1 MLAAVMH
8 RYGGADSLSVEA
20 VPDPVPGPSDV
31 VVRLE
36 AAALNHLDI
45 DLRAGTSRIPL
56 ELPHILGGEG
66 VGRIEYL
73 PSTLDVDLTIGDR
86 VMVLEEVSCGACQ
99 ECLTGHQNRC
109 ESAIWVGVS
118 RPGCYAQL
126 IAVPVNGVIA
136 LPDERDAFQWAAVQA
151 AFGTA
156 WHMLITRGQ
165 LVAGERVL
173 INGAGAGIGSA
184 AIQVATLAGAEVI
197 ATAGSDVK
205 LERARE
211 LGAAW
216 CIDYLRDDWDAEVL
230 AATDGNGVDLVY
242 DHVGGDVLVKSLRAL
257 RPGGR
262 IATCGAHGGETVP
275 LDVISLFRYEHT
287 IIGSRT
293 CTPRELSIVIDL
305 VANQKLEPV
314 VDSVFPL
321 SAVSAAHERMELRRH
336 FGKIILDPFAEP
348 VEATGAA

>member
-1 MLAAVMH
+1 MLAALIH
-8 RYGGADSLSVEA
+8 GYGAADSLSVET
-20 VPDPVPGPSDV
+20 VPDPTPGPGEL

-66 VGRIEYL
+66 VGRIAYI
-73 PSTLDVDLTIGDR
+73 PPQLDTDLTIGDR
-86 VMVLEEVSCGACQ
+86 VMVLEEVPCGACQ
-99 ECLTGHQNRC
+99 ECHTGHQNRC
-109 ESAIWVGVS
+109 ESAAWTGVT

-126 IAVPVNGVIA
+126 ITAPANGVIA
-136 LPDERDAFQWAAVQA
+136 LPDARDAFQWAAVQA

-165 LVAGERVL
+165 LVTGERVL

-184 AIQVATLAGAEVI
+184 AIQVAILAGADVI
-197 ATAGSDVK
+197 ATAGSQSK
-205 LERARE
+205 LQRARE

-216 CIDYLRDDWDAEVL
+216 CIDYLQDDWDAQVL
-230 AATDGNGVDLVY
+230 AATNNEGVDLVY
-242 DHVGGDVLVKSLRAL
+242 DHVGGDIFTKSLRTL

-262 IATCGAHGGETVP
+262 IATCGAHAGETVP
-275 LDVISLFRYEHT
+275 LDVIQLFRQEHT

-293 CTPRELSIVIDL
+293 CTPRELRIVIDL
-305 VANQKLEPV
+305 VAAGKLEPV

-321 SAVSAAHERMELRRH
+321 TAVTAAHERMEQRKH
-336 FGKIILDPFAEP
+336 FGKIILDPFA
-348 VEATGAA
+348 

>member
-1 MLAAVMH
+1 VLAVLMH
-8 RYGGADSLSVEA
+8 RYGPAESLSVET
-20 VPDPVPGPSDV
+20 VPDPTPAPGEV

-66 VGRIEYL
+66 VGRIAYTPPGL
-73 PSTLDVDLTIGDR
+73 NIGLAVGDR
-86 VMVLEEVSCGACQ
+86 VMVLEEVPCGACH
-99 ECLTGHQNRC
+99 ECQTGHQNRC
-109 ESAIWVGVS
+109 ESAAWIGVT

-126 IAVPVNGVIA
+126 IATPADGVIA
-136 LPDERDAFQWAAVQA
+136 LPEARDAFEWAAVQA

-173 INGAGAGIGSA
+173 VNGAGAGIGSA
-184 AIQVATLAGAEVI
+184 AIQVALLAGSDVI
-197 ATAGSDVK
+197 ATAGSQTK

-211 LGAAW
+211 LGATA
-216 CIDYLRDDWDAEVL
+216 CINYLQADWHAQVL
-230 AATDGNGVDLVY
+230 AATNGAGVDLVY
-242 DHVGGDVLVKSLRAL
+242 DHVGGDILVQSLRTL

-262 IATCGAHGGETVP
+262 IATCGAHAGETVP
-275 LDVISLFRYEHT
+275 LDVIQLFRHEHT

-293 CTPRELSIVIDL
+293 CTPRELQTVIDL
-305 VANQKLEPV
+305 VATGKLKPV

-321 SAVSAAHERMELRRH
+321 TAITQAHQRMEQRNH
-336 FGKIILDPFAEP
+336 FGKIILDPHANP
-348 VEATGAA
+348 DNPPQHT